1 MVRGLVRA
9 AETARE
15 TEAWTTAFRLHHRGL
30 ALTLYL
36 DSSAL
41 VKLFV
46 LEEASDEIE
55 TEIAGRRLLA
65 ASPLSYVESGAA
77 IGRAAR
83 EGRGTARQTVEL
95 LAELEEAWRRIVV
108 VELDER
114 VAGSAVRI
122 SNDRGLRAPDAI
134 HLASALTFA
143 KDATSVVTFAC
154 FDRRLWE
161 AAGELGLE
169 RAPPSSP

>member
-1 MVRGLVRA
+1 M
-9 AETARE
+9 
-15 TEAWTTAFRLHHRGL
+15 
-30 ALTLYL
+30 
-36 DSSAL
+36 
-41 VKLFV
+41 KLFV

-65 ASPLSYVESGAA
+65 ASRLSYVESGAA
-77 IGRAAR
+77 IGRAGR

-95 LAELEEAWRRIVV
+95 LAELEDAWRRIVV

-114 VAGSAVRI
+114 VAGSAVGI
-122 SNDRGLRAPDAI
+122 SNDQGLRASDAI
-134 HLASALTFA
+134 HLASALTLA
-143 KDATSVVTFAC
+143 EDATSVVTFAC

-169 RAPPSSP
+169 RVPPSSP

>member
-1 MVRGLVRA
+1 MAKDRGR
-9 AETARE
+9 
-15 TEAWTTAFRLHHRGL
+15 
-30 ALTLYL
+30 
-36 DSSAL
+36 
-41 VKLFV
+41 
-46 LEEASDEIE
+46 
-55 TEIAGRRLLA
+55 
-65 ASPLSYVESGAA
+65 
-77 IGRAAR
+77 
-83 EGRGTARQTVEL
+83 
-95 LAELEEAWRRIVV
+95 
-108 VELDER
+108 ELDER